1 MATEKMAGTNLNYQ
15 ITGEDID
22 RYLDAGSKKILKY
35 SELANYRT
43 IEELLPED
51 VDYRI
56 ILIEQNVDSGH
67 WCFILRYKKVIE
79 WFDPYGIKPDGE
91 LSFISKMKNRLLG
104 QDVKYLTNLFVEAT
118 HRGWTCIYNKKKL
131 QELKKGVSTCG
142 RWCLLRITML
152 TQMYFDLPDFL
163 TFIEKTFEME
173 GGGISKDKMIC
184 NWIK

>member
-1 MATEKMAGTNLNYQ
+1 MAGTNLNYQ
-15 ITGEDID
+15 ITGDDID

-43 IEELLPED
+43 IEELLPEP

-56 ILIEQNVDSGH
+56 ILIEQNVDTGH
-67 WCFILRYKKVIE
+67 WCCILRYNKVIE

-104 QDVKYLTNLFVEAT
+104 QDVKYLTNLFSEAT
-118 HRGWTCIYNKKKL
+118 RRGWTCIYNKKRLQKL
-131 QELKKGVSTCG
+131 KQGINTCG
-142 RWCLLRITML
+142 RWVLLRITML
-152 TQMYFDLPDFL
+152 TQMFFDLPDFIA
-163 TFIEKTFEME
+163 FVDKAFVAQ

-184 NWIK
+184 SWIK